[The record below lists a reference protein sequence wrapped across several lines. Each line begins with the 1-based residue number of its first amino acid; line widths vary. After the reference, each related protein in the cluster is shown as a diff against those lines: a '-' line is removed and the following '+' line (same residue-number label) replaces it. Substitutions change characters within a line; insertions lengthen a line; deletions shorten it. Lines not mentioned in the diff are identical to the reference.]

1 LASEDESANVPSVA
15 VIVPLP
21 YDSAVIALPL
31 PDVVIESEGEL
42 IVRLPLASDVTVVA
56 PEPTIL

>member
-1 LASEDESANVPSVA
+1 
-15 VIVPLP
+15 VIVPPL

-42 IVRLPLASDVTVVA
+42 IVRLPLESDVTVVA